1 MAIFVRR
8 DRNRDRQAPAQT
20 RLPEGEIHADMV
32 RRIEA
37 YTVPPFANGDSD
49 RERFLRLDTPR
60 VLRTS
65 L

>member
-1 MAIFVRR
+1 MARIFTRR
-8 DRNRDRQAPAQT
+8 DRDHEAPAQT
-20 RLPEGEIHADMV
+20 RLPEGEVHTEMV

-37 YTVPPFANGDSD
+37 YTVPPFAPGDD
-49 RERFLRLDTPR
+49 ERERFLRLDKPP

>member
-8 DRNRDRQAPAQT
+8 DRDREAPTET
-20 RLPEGEIHADMV
+20 RLPEGEVNADMV

-37 YTVPPFANGDSD
+37 YTVPPFAQGDDD
-49 RERFLRLDTPR
+49 RERFLRLDKPPL
-60 VLRTS
+60 LRTS

>member
-8 DRNRDRQAPAQT
+8 DRDRAASTEP
-20 RLPEGEIHADMV
+20 RLPEGEVHEDMV

-37 YTVPPFANGDSD
+37 YTVPPFAKGDD
-49 RERFLRLDTPR
+49 ERERFLRLDKPPL
-60 VLRTS
+60 LRTS